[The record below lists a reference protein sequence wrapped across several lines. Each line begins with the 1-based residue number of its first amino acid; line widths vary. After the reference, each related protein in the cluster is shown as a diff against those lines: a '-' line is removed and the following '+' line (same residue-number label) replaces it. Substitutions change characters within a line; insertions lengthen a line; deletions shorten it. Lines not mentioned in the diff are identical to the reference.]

1 MKDLFNTIA
10 AIALGLPMIIFGLNK
25 FLLFANVAPPT
36 DKTAQMFLGAMF
48 TSYLAKLVGI
58 TEIIGGGLVLLP
70 KTRTLGWFVLLPI
83 MANIIVFHFDHDMP
97 GNMIWLFSTAS
108 FLFVLFLEKKSILS
122 TLKASI
128 L

>member
-1 MKDLFNTIA
+1 MKNLFNTIA

-58 TEIIGGGLVLLP
+58 TEIIGGGLVLSP
-70 KTRTLGWFVLLPI
+70 KTRTLGWFVLSPI
-83 MANIIVFHFDHDMP
+83 MANIIVFHFAHDMP

>member
-1 MKDLFNTIA
+1 MKNLFNTIA

-70 KTRTLGWFVLLPI
+70 KTRTLGWFVLSPI
-83 MANIIVFHFDHDMP
+83 MANIIVFHFAHDMP

>member
-1 MKDLFNTIA
+1 MKNLSNTIA
-10 AIALGLPMIIFGLNK
+10 SIALGLPMIIFGLNK
-25 FLLFANVAPPT
+25 FLLFANVAPPA

-70 KTRTLGWFVLLPI
+70 KTRPLGWFVLSPI
-83 MANIIVFHFDHDMP
+83 MANIIAFHFAHDMP
-97 GNMIWLFSTAS
+97 GNMIWLFSTAA
-108 FLFVLFLEKKSILS
+108 FLFVLFLEKKSIRS